1 MGAWMIGQ
9 RMPKRSHNVVEA
21 NVRPGGSGV
30 TEDLLNVK
38 PPATACREKM
48 VIKRGQ
54 LYSALKHGAL
64 EVAGLGDGQDLR
76 MVTSLTAPL
85 SYPHRSPYV
94 RRGGA

>member
-1 MGAWMIGQ
+1 
-9 RMPKRSHNVVEA
+9 MPKRSHNVVET
-21 NVRPGGSGV
+21 NVSPEGSGA

-38 PPATACREKM
+38 PPATVYREKM
-48 VIKRGQ
+48 VMKLRQ
-54 LYSALKHGAL
+54 LYSALQHGAL